1 LFKTIKSKKTIM
13 TKYIH
18 SKYWKTWLLSIISII
33 PVIACTGDL
42 ENDGA
47 PLVGPAFGLAINPQD
62 PQIIKTGTQIFTST
76 GGVAPYTYSLNAT
89 TIGTIVPVTGVFTA
103 RAIAGTAIV
112 TSVDSTG
119 AIGRTTV
126 TVLPLQLVIDPG
138 SAILDTAIAQ
148 IFTATLNSAAG
159 VVLCSISRDNPS
171 GTTAMPTVIGG
182 AAACTVTATAVPA
195 VGAASEN
202 FTITIY
208 DTNDGDYGTAILT
221 LMAPPAA

>member
-1 LFKTIKSKKTIM
+1 MKLTKSRMI
-13 TKYIH
+13 KYIH

-103 RAIAGTAIV
+103 RAIAGTATV

-126 TVLPLQLVIDPG
+126 TVLPLH
-138 SAILDTAIAQ
+138 
-148 IFTATLNSAAG
+148 
-159 VVLCSISRDNPS
+159 
-171 GTTAMPTVIGG
+171 
-182 AAACTVTATAVPA
+182 
-195 VGAASEN
+195 
-202 FTITIY
+202 
-208 DTNDGDYGTAILT
+208 
-221 LMAPPAA
+221 